1 MIATVAGTV
10 EPFALDAV
18 SMTVTGFTYAGNVTV
33 TTPSGGAMAMRFTM
47 SSAAIP
53 GLSLYWPC
61 VTGKQL
67 LSSAPATAST
77 PRGLTLDVLELRAMI
92 GGQPVD
98 WTAVATATTT
108 VPPPNPIPGGSG
120 TIGGPI
126 VATLTNLTAASI
138 GLPGLQQEVRTC

>member
-1 MIATVAGTV
+1 MIATVAGTI
-10 EPFALDAV
+10 EPFALDAA
-18 SMTVTGFTYAGNVTV
+18 SMTVTGFTYVGNVTV

-47 SSAAIP
+47 SSAAIQ

-108 VPPPNPIPGGSG
+108 VPPPDPIPSGSG

-126 VATLTNLTAASI
+126 VASLAGFNAPLLAV
-138 GLPGLQQEVRTC
+138 PGLQEQLHAC